1 MNDVKQQSCGFGSSY
16 TSFFLNNSTGNN
28 PSVTDG
34 PYSLKNTKGCL
45 DTGYSPNYKEYTAFG
60 KVKFTLKRV
69 NTDIKYIKYLKYL
82 T

>member
-1 MNDVKQQSCGFGSSY
+1 MNNIKEQTCGFGSSY

-34 PYSLKNTKGCL
+34 PYSLKNTKSCL

-60 KVKFTLKRV
+60 ALKKNKFTLKRV
-69 NTDIKYIKYLKYL
+69 NTDIKYL